1 MYQRTLL
8 SGRSLAPHELCLT
21 YDDGPGESSPDGPG
35 PHTLHLAELLSDHG
49 VPATFFVVGKHV
61 EQHPGTVERLRALGH
76 DVANHTFHHPDLAD
90 LAAAGG
96 DVAAELASTDPLL
109 QSQGRP
115 VFVRPPYGSWSAEVA
130 GALNARLLTALDH
143 VGPVGW
149 DVDADD
155 WACWRDDVDP
165 EQAADRYLAAALAAD
180 RGIVLMHD
188 STADG
193 ERTRARNQTARM
205 TEILLPR
212 LLEREFRFV
221 ALHDVPELR
230 ELADVPFRIELVV
243 GSARTEVTVERR
255 APGKVALRSLDGRYL
270 TRRDDG
276 AVEPG
281 PDRPGPAEDFDVL
294 PVGDGIALRT
304 VRGDHVTAT
313 DGRLQATTCRLGHG
327 DVFEW
332 LPG

>member
-1 MYQRTLL
+1 MYQQTLL
-8 SGRSLAPHELCLT
+8 TGRSLRPHELCLT

-35 PHTLHLAELLSDHG
+35 PRTLHLAEVLSDHA

-61 EQHPGTVERLRALGH
+61 EEHPGTVERLRALGH

-96 DVAAELASTDPLL
+96 DVAAELGSTDPLL
-109 QSQGRP
+109 RSQGRP
-115 VFVRPPYGSWSAEVA
+115 VFVRPPYGSWSPTVA
-130 GALNARLLTALDH
+130 DQLNARLLTALDH

-149 DVDADD
+149 DVNADD
-155 WACWRDDVDP
+155 WACWRDGVGP
-165 EQAADRYLAAALAAD
+165 EQAAERYLAAALAAD

-193 ERTRARNQTARM
+193 EQTRARNRTARL

-212 LLEREFRFV
+212 LLEQDFRFV
-221 ALHDVPELR
+221 ALHEVPELR
-230 ELADVPFRIELVV
+230 ELAAAPFRIRLVA
-243 GSARTEVTVERR
+243 GSERVEMTVERR
-255 APGKVALRSLDGRYL
+255 GPGKVALRTPDGRYL

-276 AVEPG
+276 SVEPG
-281 PDRPGPAEDFDVL
+281 PELPGSAEAFDVL

-313 DGRLQATTCRLGHG
+313 EGRLRATDTRLGHG
-327 DVFEW
+327 DVFGW
-332 LPG
+332 SPA